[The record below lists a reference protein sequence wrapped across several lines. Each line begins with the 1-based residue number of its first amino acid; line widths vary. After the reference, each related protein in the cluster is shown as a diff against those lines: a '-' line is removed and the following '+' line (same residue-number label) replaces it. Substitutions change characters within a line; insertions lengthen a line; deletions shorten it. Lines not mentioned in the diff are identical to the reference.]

1 MKLTPD
7 NELESNEVKMCLGIM
22 RVLRPLDE
30 ETRARAVE
38 IAVEIIRQDAP
49 FFRLDSRLRGNDG
62 LKEEIS
68 R

>member
-7 NELESNEVKMCLGIM
+7 NELESNEVKMCLSIM

-49 FFRLDSRLRGNDG
+49 FFRGNY
-62 LKEEIS
+62 EA
-68 R
+68 